1 MENVLFIGAHPDDV
15 ELGCG
20 GTMAKHTARGDK
32 VFVLILSKGEIGNKK
47 LANCDRTKETIMA
60 LCSIG
65 IKGKDITILDVP
77 DTCFDENRKRIF
89 AEIEREVLDKKID
102 RVYTHTNREYHQDHI
117 TVHEETL
124 RAARNVRDLLT
135 YESNAHTFSHFSPN
149 FFIDISDIINK
160 KIELIKK
167 HYSQK
172 GKKYMEAENI
182 KSLAKVRGYQSR
194 VGDYAEGFEII
205 RMVTR

>member
-1 MENVLFIGAHPDDV
+1 MENILFIGAHPDDV

-20 GTMAKHTARGDK
+20 GTIVKHLEKKDE
-32 VFVLILSKGEIGNKK
+32 VYVLVLSKGENGNKRHH
-47 LANCDRTKETIMA
+47 DRINETTKA
-60 LCSIG
+60 LCSVGVKKENINVL
-65 IKGKDITILDVP
+65 DIP
-77 DTCFDENRKRIF
+77 DTRFDENRKRIF
-89 AEIEREVLDKKID
+89 YEIEKAVLKNNIL

-117 TVHEETL
+117 TVYEETL

-149 FFIDISDIINK
+149 LFIDISKIIAK

-167 HYSQK
+167 HYSQR
-172 GKKYMEAENI
+172 GKKYMEAKNI

-194 VGDYAEGFEII
+194 VGDYAEGFEIV
-205 RMVTR
+205 RMVSQ